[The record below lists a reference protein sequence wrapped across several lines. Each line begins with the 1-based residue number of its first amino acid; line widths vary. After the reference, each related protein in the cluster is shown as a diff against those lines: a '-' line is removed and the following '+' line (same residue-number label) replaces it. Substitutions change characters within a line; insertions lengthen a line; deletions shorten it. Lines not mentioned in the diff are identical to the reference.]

1 MEVIDQLACIVRT
14 VHNRYAHSR
23 KMMARVKNTPRKD
36 ITIGQLAKF
45 PLICVDCGQRFGH
58 RQSLSHHKKKQ
69 HMSARSAQSSA
80 AVSATSAL
88 SAATSTQAAAV
99 SEGAVNHLPSV
110 EEESLPGLLSPISS
124 IGELATS
131 PTWSLSE
138 LMELQPAMVQ
148 AVTTQHV
155 EQPQPQ
161 PGPSG
166 LLAPRKDI
174 RATTELN
181 RRAEAW
187 PVLPTVATADLYE
200 VVRAMPDATPAE
212 LADVIVRRYEL
223 DRKKRAVLMR
233 RLSAIIFTRD
243 TMKREISEL
252 LPVAELDGNSAIAV
266 VRRVAAWL
274 QGGDVPAAHP
284 FQ

>member
-1 MEVIDQLACIVRT
+1 
-14 VHNRYAHSR
+14 
-23 KMMARVKNTPRKD
+23 MARVKNTPRKD

-45 PLICVDCGQRFGH
+45 PLICIDCGQRFGH
-58 RQSLSHHKKKQ
+58 RQSLSRHKRKK
-69 HMSARSAQSSA
+69 HGA
-80 AVSATSAL
+80 AVSTDAAAMAAQ
-88 SAATSTQAAAV
+88 SAAGSSEFDDVV
-99 SEGAVNHLPSV
+99 SRQPPVEG
-110 EEESLPGLLSPISS
+110 SLPGLLSPISS
-124 IGELATS
+124 IGDLATAS
-131 PTWSLSE
+131 TWSLSE
-138 LMELQPAMVQ
+138 LMEVQPAVVQ
-148 AVTTQHV
+148 AVSTQP
-155 EQPQPQ
+155 QPQPQ

-181 RRAEAW
+181 RRAEGW
-187 PVLPTVATADLYE
+187 PALPTVATADLYE

-233 RLSAIIFTRD
+233 RLSAIVFTRAA
-243 TMKREISEL
+243 MKHEVREL
-252 LPVAELDGNSAIAV
+252 LPVAESDGNSAIAA

-274 QGGDVPAAHP
+274 QGGDAPAAHP